1 MKFQVVFQGS
11 SITSQAGAEEEGGA
25 LAVGARP
32 ALDDGAVGGADDGVG
47 HLAGVAHQVELD
59 LGVVVVVGEA
69 LVGVGVVEVR
79 AVLRHLVVAVH
90 RVARE
95 QPAVHSRS
103 FNGFARFLRPFTNLP
118 LNGALLDIQYEVK
131 YFVQ

>member
-1 MKFQVVFQGS
+1 MRRHCLTPS
-11 SITSQAGAEEEGGA
+11 SLLAGAEEEGGA

-95 QPAVHSRS
+95 QPAVDNRLIGLQCFFESYPIE
-103 FNGFARFLRPFTNLP
+103 PFTN
-118 LNGALLDIQYEVK
+118 DVH
-131 YFVQ
+131 